1 LTVWWWLLQ
10 RASGVLLLVLLSVHL
25 VLTHFATPG
34 EAVHFAAVQS
44 RLAVS
49 PMMLVDYSLLFLGLF
64 HGLYG
69 LFIVLKDL
77 LPTWIEPKAVAVC
90 LAVIGVGLGIL
101 GAYTLSLFATA

>member
-1 LTVWWWLLQ
+1 MTVWWWLLQ
-10 RASGVLLLVLLSVHL
+10 RVSGVLLLGLLGVHL
-25 VLTHFATPG
+25 VLTHFVTPG
-34 EAVHFAAVQS
+34 EAVYFAAVQS

-69 LFIVLKDL
+69 LFIVLKDV
-77 LPTWIEPKAVAVC
+77 LPKWVELKAVAIC

-101 GAYTLSLFATA
+101 GAYTLALFVKA

>member
-1 LTVWWWLLQ
+1 MTVWWWLLQ
-10 RASGVLLLVLLSVHL
+10 RVSGVLLLVLLSVHL
-25 VLTHFATPG
+25 VLTHFVSPG

-49 PMMLVDYSLLFLGLF
+49 PMILVDYSLLFLGLF

-69 LFIVLKDL
+69 LFVVLKDV
-77 LPTWIEPKAVAVC
+77 LPKWVEPKAIAIG

-101 GAYTLSLFATA
+101 GAYTLFVFVKA